1 MKLFIALYTIAIV
14 AGTPAYTQLSGN
26 IIERKAAARGM
37 LVDVKNAMKR
47 KDYEKARAY
56 IIKAYE
62 VMPNDS
68 EIKKNYFLL
77 AAPVMRI
84 ETESEIF
91 YYSKTKEC
99 PLSVRVVDAGA
110 GTQWVKSFKLEI
122 ADENGQTIRTI
133 ITNSAPDKISW
144 NGMNDNGTRVADGQY
159 ILRAFITGELGFSV
173 PVTEN
178 RILALGKE
186 LAVAIA
192 IKETLFPAGKT
203 TVAIQ
208 TFYPDRSRMA
218 SWTLSVVNNSGRV
231 VRSMKGANGLP
242 SVITWDGRDDNG
254 DVVPGG
260 DIFSVSLIGMDN
272 GKKQESNRDTI
283 ESEIE
288 IITVGDTLTFKMST
302 LQFDVGK
309 AAVQPKSFILLDRVA
324 AILKKYSWYSVLIEG
339 HTDDVGADD
348 KNMTLSKERA
358 EAVRDYL
365 LKKHSL
371 SAGRFTVSGM
381 GKTKPVVPNTSEA
394 NRAKNRRVEFILTE
408 TKEK

>member
-1 MKLFIALYTIAIV
+1 MRSYIICTFILAAV
-14 AGTPAYTQLSGN
+14 AHAQLSGD
-26 IIERKAAARGM
+26 IIERRAAARGM
-37 LVDVKNAMKR
+37 LVDVKNAMKK

-62 VMPNDS
+62 VMPKDS
-68 EIKKNYFLL
+68 EVKKHYALL
-77 AAPVMRI
+77 AAPIMKL
-84 ETESEIF
+84 ETSSEIF
-91 YYSKTKEC
+91 YYNKAKEC
-99 PLSVRVVDAGA
+99 PITVTVVDAGA
-110 GTQWVKSFKLEI
+110 GLSWVRSFKLEI
-122 ADENGQTIRTI
+122 ADEAGNTVRI
-133 ITNSAPDKISW
+133 IATNAAPEKISW
-144 NGMNDNGTRVADGQY
+144 NGLNDAGARVPDGQY

-173 PVTEN
+173 PVAEN
-178 RILALGKE
+178 RVLALGKE
-186 LAVAIA
+186 LAVVVA

-203 TVAIQ
+203 NVAVE

-218 SWTLSVVNNSGRV
+218 SWTLTVVNNNGKT
-231 VRSMKGANGLP
+231 VRTIKGANGLP
-242 SVITWDGRDDNG
+242 AVINWDGRDDSG

-288 IITVGDTLTFKMST
+288 IITVGDKLTFKMST

-309 AAVQPKSFILLDRVA
+309 AAVQPRSFILLDRVA

-365 LKKHSL
+365 MQKHAL

-381 GKTKPVVPNTSEA
+381 GKTKPVAPNSNEA
-394 NRAKNRRVEFILTE
+394 NRAKNRRVEFVLTE
-408 TKEK
+408 IKEK